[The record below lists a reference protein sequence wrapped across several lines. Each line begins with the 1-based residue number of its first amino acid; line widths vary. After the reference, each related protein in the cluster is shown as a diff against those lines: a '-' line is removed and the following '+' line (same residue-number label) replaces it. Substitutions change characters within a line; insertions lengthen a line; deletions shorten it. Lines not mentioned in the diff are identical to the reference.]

1 MKELYRVNFT
11 KRDMRLYDKLK
22 RTLPNI
28 QWKCPCKFRTYDR
41 FILASKQN
49 TYNVFVE
56 IATKSI
62 VAAYFGSEET
72 IHDADRQNEAAE
84 ESLRDILS

>member
-1 MKELYRVNFT
+1 MSQLYRVNFT

-22 RTLPNI
+22 RTFPNI
-28 QWKCPCKFRTYDR
+28 HWKCPCKFRTYDR
-41 FILASKQN
+41 FILASKQD

-62 VAAYFGSEET
+62 VAAYFGSEE
-72 IHDADRQNEAAE
+72 IIQDADR
-84 ESLRDILS
+84 